1 MVYVFKAA
9 IQGPIDLDVDAI
21 AEEDTAAASSP
32 SSGTGKSGGGLFG
45 GENKLCIRILSP
57 AARVTAC
64 MGVIGKNKQFCT
76 TPGDTCTIQ
85 RHKTTKYKLAPNASS
100 LSGTYVFIEVK
111 PATLSSKWCLPVEA
125 FHARAD
131 LFDQELRDFA
141 GWEVTFRQLLANIDN
156 SLGEES
162 LVQLLDTS
170 KRLGTP
176 FSLMEPSAKKFKE
189 GVIQAQ
195 VETSFLPVD
204 TEELALTGAAKVGN
218 LQEVINVVSKVLQDY
233 RKNSV
238 DNACRIK
245 ELDIPAVDLQL
256 DSIKRIIGSRNE
268 ETDPRTLIATLED
281 LLQQVKELQEAT
293 LSTKDKEN
301 VEELFKQHSP
311 SMEELMD
318 TIHQGVLGSIRPL
331 ITWCNKMSDAE
342 PCGKLMKRIKTLET
356 MGTGNNLHTFGNL
369 TLEPPLPAP
378 NNAALEAALQRIDRL
393 ENMVKIL
400 KEEKSTKRVVLGETV
415 FQYRLEVGAWLKAHT
430 DGPKPPLYFMD
441 SSSLL
446 ALAFGTKKEADGFMT
461 SQATSIKSGYSTYQE
476 GLVVHSFTIAIP
488 VVFTSGK
495 FLQDPTLLSGI
506 PTWESFYGKSALEGF
521 KYTFGLR
528 LDDSVNTL
536 MTNVTSN
543 MRLSGHSMAH
553 TCIQDA
559 KRFCTSL
566 VDWISNTYQDLD
578 RQNPDS
584 ASDNWKYI
592 ARCVRAIFIHIHQ
605 ARQVGVEQ
613 GVESSYLMWGCL
625 QGRSAAAEL
634 MKKNFSGHS
643 VVQAVLN
650 EHMRSRAV
658 MKEEYMKHNNDMK
671 IEIANVINEVKI
683 LKGKVDKAQKK
694 S

>member
-1 MVYVFKAA
+1 
-9 IQGPIDLDVDAI
+9 
-21 AEEDTAAASSP
+21 
-32 SSGTGKSGGGLFG
+32 
-45 GENKLCIRILSP
+45 
-57 AARVTAC
+57 

-76 TPGDTCTIQ
+76 SPAGLCSIQ
-85 RHKTTKYKLAPNASS
+85 RHKTSKYKLQPNASS
-100 LSGTYVFIEVK
+100 ASGTYVFIEVK
-111 PATLSSKWCLPVEA
+111 PATLSSKWCIPTEA
-125 FHARAD
+125 FQTRED
-131 LFDQELRDFA
+131 LFDRETRTFS
-141 GWEVTFRQLLANIDN
+141 GWEVTFRELLANIDN
-156 SLGEES
+156 TLNEASL
-162 LVQLLDTS
+162 QHLLDTS
-170 KRLGTP
+170 KRMGTP
-176 FSLMEPSAKKFKE
+176 FSLMEPVAKKFKE
-189 GVIQAQ
+189 GVIEAQ
-195 VETSFLPVD
+195 VETSFLPFD
-204 TEELALTGAAKVGN
+204 PETLTLTEPAKVGN
-218 LQEVINVVSKVLQDY
+218 LQEVISVVSKVLQDY
-233 RKNSV
+233 RQNSV
-238 DNACRIK
+238 NNSCRIK

-256 DSIKRIIGSRNE
+256 ASIKRIIGTRDE
-268 ETDPRTLIATLED
+268 DTDPRTLIDTLED
-281 LLQQVKELQEAT
+281 LLTQVKYLQETT
-293 LSTKDKEN
+293 LSLKQKEN
-301 VEELFKQHSP
+301 VEELFQQFSP
-311 SMEELMD
+311 SMEELMN
-318 TIHQGVLGSIRPL
+318 TIHTGVLGSIRPL
-331 ITWCNKMSDAE
+331 ITWCNQMTDAE
-342 PCGKLMKRIKTLET
+342 TCGKLMKRITALEA
-356 MGTGNNLHTFGNL
+356 TGAVNSMSTFGSL
-369 TLEPPLPAP
+369 TLEPPPPAGT
-378 NNAALEAALQRIDRL
+378 NAVLEAALKRIDRL
-393 ENMVKIL
+393 ENTVKIL
-400 KEEKSTKRVVLGETV
+400 KEEKSTKRVVLGDTI
-415 FQYRLEVGAWLKAHT
+415 FQSRLEVGAWLKAHT

-441 SSSLL
+441 PSSLL

-476 GLVVHSFTIAIP
+476 GLVVHSFTIAVP

-495 FLQDPTLLSGI
+495 FLQDPTLLPGI

-605 ARQVGVEQ
+605 ARQVGVDQ
-613 GVESSYLMWGCL
+613 GAESALLMWGCL

-671 IEIANVINEVKI
+671 IGIANVINEVKI
-683 LKGKVDKAQKK
+683 LKGKVDKVQKK